1 MNIHEYQAK
10 KLLAQYGVPVPKGAV
25 AHSKTAA
32 IYQANEI
39 GGDKWIVKVQ
49 IHSGARGKAGGV
61 KLCKSQRE
69 ISEFCDKFLG
79 KKLVTLQTGPT
90 GKLVSSIY
98 VEEASDISKELYVS
112 IVLDRTVQKVTLI
125 ASTEGGMDIE
135 RVAQE
140 TPDKISK
147 ITIDPAVGMQ
157 PFQARQ
163 LVFTLGL
170 PNNAIASASRAV
182 MKCYRAFRDTDANL
196 LEINPLILTTE
207 NKILAIDAKMSFDSN
222 ALYRRPEILEFRD
235 KTQED
240 PRETNAAEHDL
251 NYVGLDG
258 KIGCLINGAGLAM
271 ATMDMIQHAG
281 GEPANFLDI
290 GGGASAERV
299 ATSIELVLSDQN
311 VEAILINIFAG
322 INRCDWVAQGIVDF
336 LSKNKI
342 DIPLV
347 VRLSGTNVDKGQ
359 KILKDSGKQVS
370 TADTL
375 ADAANKVV
383 AAWKSQQKIKGAP

>member
-1 MNIHEYQAK
+1 
-10 KLLAQYGVPVPKGAV
+10 
-25 AHSKTAA
+25 
-32 IYQANEI
+32 
-39 GGDKWIVKVQ
+39 
-49 IHSGARGKAGGV
+49 V
-61 KLCKSQRE
+61 KLCNSHQE
-69 ISEFCDKFLG
+69 IADFCHNLLG
-79 KKLVTLQTGPT
+79 NKLVTLQTGPE
-90 GKLVSSIY
+90 GKMVSSIY
-98 VEEASDISKELYVS
+98 VEEASDIVKELYFS
-112 IVLDRTVQKVTLI
+112 IALDRATQKVTLI

-135 RVAQE
+135 KVAEE
-140 TPDKISK
+140 TPEKISK
-147 ITIDPAVGMQ
+147 IMIDPAVGMQ

-163 LVFTLGL
+163 LVFKLDL
-170 PNNAIASASRAV
+170 PNEVVSAASRAV

-196 LEINPLILTTE
+196 LEINPLILTTD
-207 NKILAIDAKMSFDSN
+207 NKVMAIDAKMTFDEN

-240 PRETNAAEHDL
+240 PRETIAAEHDL
-251 NYVGLDG
+251 SYVGLDG

-299 ATSIELVLSDQN
+299 ATSIELVLSDAS

-336 LSKNKI
+336 LNKRDI

-347 VRLSGTNVDKGQ
+347 VRLSGTNVEKGQ
-359 KILKDSGKQVS
+359 KILKDSGKKVI

-375 ADAANKVV
+375 SDAAYKVV
-383 AAWKSQQKIKGAP
+383 YAWKKAKGDKN

>member
-10 KLLAQYGVPVPKGAV
+10 KLLSKYGVPIPKGGI
-25 AHSKTAA
+25 AHSATEA
-32 IYQANEI
+32 IYQASEL
-39 GGDKWIVKVQ
+39 GGSKWIVKAQ
-49 IHSGARGKAGGV
+49 LHSGARGKAGGV
-61 KLCKSQRE
+61 KLCNSHQE
-69 ISEFCDKFLG
+69 IADFCHNLLG
-79 KKLVTLQTGPT
+79 NKLVTLQTGPE
-90 GKLVSSIY
+90 GKMVSSIY
-98 VEEASDISKELYVS
+98 VEEASDIAKELYFS
-112 IVLDRTVQKVTLI
+112 IVLDRATQKVTLI

-135 RVAQE
+135 KVAEE
-140 TPDKISK
+140 TPEKISK
-147 ITIDPAVGMQ
+147 IMIDPAVGMQ

-163 LVFTLGL
+163 LAFTLDI
-170 PNNAIASASRAV
+170 PNGVVGAASRAV

-196 LEINPLILTTE
+196 LEINPLILTTD
-207 NKILAIDAKMSFDSN
+207 NKVMAIDAKMTFDEN

-251 NYVGLDG
+251 SYVGLDG

-299 ATSIELVLSDQN
+299 ATSIELVLSDES

-336 LSKNKI
+336 LNKRDI
-342 DIPLV
+342 NIPLV
-347 VRLSGTNVDKGQ
+347 VRLSGTNVEKGQ
-359 KILKDSGKQVS
+359 KILKDSGKKVI

-375 ADAANKVV
+375 SDAAYKVV
-383 AAWKSQQKIKGAP
+383 SAWKQAKGIKD